1 MPVLQLDDRQ
11 FPLHVGTT
19 RVGAGAGVEVDLPG
33 AEGGGVMALLEV
45 APEGRAAIRRADPQV
60 PLRVNGVSL
69 GAEPTPLL
77 HGDKVEIGG
86 VGVVFVEDDKAG
98 ATRYVS
104 AAEVAALAGQRR
116 AGRAT
121 KASGGRLISLL
132 DGKEH
137 HIPAS
142 GVIIGRDASCQVV
155 VPQTEVSRHHVEI
168 VPGEQGYVLRDLST
182 NGVLVNGTR
191 VSGSQLL
198 ARADVVRVG
207 SEEFRFYADVPTPA
221 ADAAPAVPPAS
232 RAAAARA
239 RLSHAVADPLPEAPR
254 ERGVPIWV
262 WVLAFV
268 LVAAGVFFV
277 MQGG

>member
-11 FPLHVGTT
+11 FPLQVGTT
-19 RVGAGAGVEVDLPG
+19 RVGAGADVEVELPG
-33 AEGGGVMALLEV
+33 TAGGVLALLDV
-45 APEGRAAIRRADPQV
+45 APEGRTAIRRADV
-60 PLRVNGVSL
+60 DAPLRVNGVTL

-86 VGVVFVEDDKAG
+86 VSMVFVEDDKAG

-104 AAEVAALAGQRR
+104 AADVAALAGQRR

-132 DGKEH
+132 DGKEYH
-137 HIPAS
+137 VPAT

-168 VPGEQGYVLRDLST
+168 MPAEQGYVLRDLST

-198 ARADVVRVG
+198 ARADVLRVG

-221 ADAAPAVPPAS
+221 ADAAAPVPSGRAS
-232 RAAAARA
+232 AARA
-239 RLSHAVADPLPEAPR
+239 RLSHPVADPMPEPPR
-254 ERGVPIWV
+254 QRGIPIWV
-262 WVLAFV
+262 WALAFV